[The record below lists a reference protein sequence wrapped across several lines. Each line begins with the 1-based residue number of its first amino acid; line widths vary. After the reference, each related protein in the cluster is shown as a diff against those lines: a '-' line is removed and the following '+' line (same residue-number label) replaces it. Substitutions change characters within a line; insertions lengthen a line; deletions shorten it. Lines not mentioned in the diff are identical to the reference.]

1 MIDTLFVILDEG
13 VFAYLVLGAVLA
25 GLVRGFSGFGTAMV
39 FIPIAGQVLSPVAT
53 LIVLLVMDLIGPL
66 PNIPRAIRDG
76 KLPDLLRL
84 ITGALIGAPIGV
96 YFLNL
101 MSADTFSFLGA
112 VFSLCLL
119 LLLIYGVRY
128 KGTLNQG
135 LIFFTGTIGG
145 LSGGAFGIPGPPVIM
160 LYMASSLPVSVI
172 RANNTLF
179 LILIDILLFL
189 IFWLKGM
196 LIFNFII
203 VGLII
208 AIPYLVFCVVGAK
221 LFNPSREKLYRIAAY
236 TIIFF
241 SAISALPIWS

>member
-1 MIDTLFVILDEG
+1 MIDTLFGILDEG

-39 FIPIAGQVLSPVAT
+39 FIPIAGQVLSPIAT
-53 LIVLLVMDLIGPL
+53 LIVLLVMELIGPL

-84 ITGALIGAPIGV
+84 ITGAVIGAPIGV

-101 MSADTFSFLGA
+101 MSADTFSLLGA

-119 LLLIYGVRY
+119 FLLICGVRY

-135 LIFFTGTIGG
+135 LIFFTGAIGG

-160 LYMASSLPVSVI
+160 LYMASSLPASVI

-179 LILIDILLFL
+179 LILIDILLFF

-208 AIPYLVFCVVGAK
+208 AVPYLVSCVVGAK

-236 TIIFF
+236 TCLLYT
-241 SAISALPIWS
+241 SDAADE

>member
-1 MIDTLFVILDEG
+1 MIDTLFGILDEG
-13 VFAYLVLGAVLA
+13 VFAYLVVGAVLA

-39 FIPIAGQVLSPVAT
+39 FIPIAGQVLSPIAT
-53 LIVLLVMDLIGPL
+53 LIVLLVMELIGPL

-84 ITGALIGAPIGV
+84 ITGAVIGAPIGV

-101 MSADTFSFLGA
+101 MSADTFSLLGA

-119 LLLIYGVRY
+119 FLLICGVRY

-135 LIFFTGTIGG
+135 LIFFTGAIGG
-145 LSGGAFGIPGPPVIM
+145 LSGVAFGIPGPPVIM
-160 LYMASSLPVSVI
+160 LYMASSLPASVI

-179 LILIDILLFL
+179 LNLIYILLFL

-208 AIPYLVFCVVGAK
+208 AVPYLVFCVVGAK
-221 LFNPSREKLYRIAAY
+221 LFNPSREKLYRIVAY
-236 TIIFF
+236 TIIFL

>member
-119 LLLIYGVRY
+119 L
-128 KGTLNQG
+128 
-135 LIFFTGTIGG
+135 F
-145 LSGGAFGIPGPPVIM
+145 
-160 LYMASSLPVSVI
+160 
-172 RANNTLF
+172 
-179 LILIDILLFL
+179 
-189 IFWLKGM
+189 
-196 LIFNFII
+196 
-203 VGLII
+203 
-208 AIPYLVFCVVGAK
+208 
-221 LFNPSREKLYRIAAY
+221 
-236 TIIFF
+236 
-241 SAISALPIWS
+241 